1 MSPASPLAQSK
12 QLSFFFI
19 IIQYTYLQVIAMFVS
34 VLLLLLLCRKEQIG
48 ETWLVIILM
57 SAQIN
62 K

>member
-12 QLSFFFI
+12 QLSFSFI
-19 IIQYTYLQVIAMFVS
+19 IIQYTDLQVISIFVS

-48 ETWLVIILM
+48 ETCLVIILTIT
-57 SAQIN
+57 QIN